1 MTKETAMQTLRAG
14 LREGE
19 TFTITTQPHPEPSE
33 EASSLPPYIYGRE
46 AGPNEKVWTEASVR
60 ALKAERDEAKRQL
73 GVACAEQL
81 RLQGALKAAPVVDVE
96 AIKRDARAEALRNFR
111 HEHGQDFSDAKKWR
125 EWQEAQR
132 LIEEEMPEGYA
143 VTLVCSPGDW
153 DLRFTDPECEDIRI
167 DDYESTEDFIRT
179 AVTHA
184 KEHARAAATMAQT
197 KEGQEP

>member
-1 MTKETAMQTLRAG
+1 LTD
-14 LREGE
+14 
-19 TFTITTQPHPEPSE
+19 TTQPHPEPSE
-33 EASSLPPYIYGRE
+33 EATFPPFPQNAIMSADAWRWSTERDSIWLHRVGVGQSQLNAMRVERDAARE
-46 AGPNEKVWTEASVR
+46 HFAQVCEQYNAMAGEFS
-60 ALKAERDEAKRQL
+60 ALKT
-73 GVACAEQL
+73 
-81 RLQGALKAAPVVDVE
+81 APVVDVE

-167 DDYESTEDFIRT
+167 DCYESTEDFIRT
-179 AVTHA
+179 AVAHA
-184 KEHARAAATMAQT
+184 KEHVRAAATMAQT
-197 KEGQEP
+197 KETP